1 MTQMNATAIVTITF
15 HDGSMKQYPGAVM
28 HVDKCGSLLLLTID
42 GRTYG
47 YVNVS
52 IIDIS
57 LANTEDREMV
67 A

>member
-1 MTQMNATAIVTITF
+1 MTQMNATAIVTIHF
-15 HDGSMKQYPGAVM
+15 HDGSMKQYPGAGM

-47 YVNVS
+47 YANVS